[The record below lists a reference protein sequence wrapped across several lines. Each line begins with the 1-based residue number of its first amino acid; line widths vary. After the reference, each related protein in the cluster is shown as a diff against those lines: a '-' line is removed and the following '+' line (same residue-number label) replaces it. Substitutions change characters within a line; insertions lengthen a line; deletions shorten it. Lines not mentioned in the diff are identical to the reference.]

1 MEGSCGMKAPDANR
15 LVVQLFRSYYKRLRE
30 DDIYVNDLQKREFA
44 FTYFTEGGMRRHIA
58 FGSTS
63 ELVRYLAEAVPRH
76 AYHSAA
82 YYRDPAARTMDDK
95 GWEGADLIFDIDVD
109 HIDTPC
115 KEQHDKW
122 FCRACGST
130 GWGAPSR
137 CPSCGSE
144 NLEKHTWVCNVCIS
158 VARDEILKLV
168 DFLERDFG
176 FTSHDLFITFSGHR
190 GFHVRVE
197 NEEVRMVS
205 QDGRREIVD
214 HIKGL
219 GLDIRQMV
227 VKTAGGYRLR
237 YGTPVSGW
245 YGRIARWSIL
255 TTEEEKPVLSLEE
268 WEKLLS
274 ECVAKEAVA
283 IDERVT
289 VDTKRL
295 IRLPNS
301 LHGKTGLRVAPL
313 TVQDLENEDL
323 LGKAKVFR
331 DGEVA
336 VEFENE
342 PPKTVLDISST
353 ASSRTLPL
361 YAAVYMLL
369 NGVSFS
375 KFVLL

>member
-1 MEGSCGMKAPDANR
+1 
-15 LVVQLFRSYYKRLRE
+15 
-30 DDIYVNDLQKREFA
+30 
-44 FTYFTEGGMRRHIA
+44 
-58 FGSTS
+58 
-63 ELVRYLAEAVPRH
+63 
-76 AYHSAA
+76 
-82 YYRDPAARTMDDK
+82 
-95 GWEGADLIFDIDVD
+95 
-109 HIDTPC
+109 
-115 KEQHDKW
+115 
-122 FCRACGST
+122 
-130 GWGAPSR
+130 
-137 CPSCGSE
+137 
-144 NLEKHTWVCNVCIS
+144 
-158 VARDEILKLV
+158 
-168 DFLERDFG
+168 
-176 FTSHDLFITFSGHR
+176 
-190 GFHVRVE
+190 
-197 NEEVRMVS
+197 
-205 QDGRREIVD
+205 
-214 HIKGL
+214 
-219 GLDIRQMV
+219 
-227 VKTAGGYRLR
+227 
-237 YGTPVSGW
+237 PVSGW